1 MPEHLHELGGISVI
15 AFVLLLSFAIDR
27 VVNGILFALTCSSHW
42 RRICPDP
49 VRVPE
54 GTERVLAERSQKIA
68 CFCFAAVFSGF
79 VLWMVGSG
87 ILHQVGFAEGPLDIF
102 MTGLILI
109 GGAER
114 VSQFSKSF
122 AAAPS
127 AGHEAPVEI
136 KGTLTLEEGAALQ
149 VKKQSATGA
158 R

>member
-1 MPEHLHELGGISVI
+1 MPEHLHDLGGISVI

-27 VVNGILFALTCSSHW
+27 VVNGLLFALSYSSLW

-68 CFCFAAVFSGF
+68 FFCFAAVFSGI

-122 AAAPS
+122 VSAPTT
-127 AGHEAPVEI
+127 AHDAPVEI
-136 KGTLTLEEGAALQ
+136 KGTLTLEEGGALQ
-149 VKKQSATGA
+149 IKKQSATGA

>member
-1 MPEHLHELGGISVI
+1 MQHTHDLGGISVI
-15 AFVLLLSFAIDR
+15 AFIFVLSFAIDR
-27 VVNGILFALTCSSHW
+27 IVNGLLFALSYSQHW

-54 GTERVLAERSQKIA
+54 GTARVLAERSQKIA
-68 CFCFAAVFSGF
+68 FFVFAGAFSGL

-87 ILHQVGFAEGPLDIF
+87 ILHQVGFAEGPLDLF

-114 VSQFSKSF
+114 VSEVSQSF
-122 AAAPS
+122 ALARSHAS
-127 AGHEAPVEI
+127 EAPLEI
-136 KGTLTLEEGAALQ
+136 KGTLTLEEGGALKIQ
-149 VKKQSATGA
+149 RQSTAGA

>member
-1 MPEHLHELGGISVI
+1 MSEHVHDLGGISVI

-27 VVNGILFALTCSSHW
+27 VVNGILFALSYSKYW
-42 RRICPDP
+42 RRLCPDP
-49 VRVPE
+49 IRVPE
-54 GTERVLAERSQKIA
+54 GTERALAERAQKIA
-68 CFCFAAVFSGF
+68 FFGFASVLSGI

-114 VSQFSKSF
+114 VSEFSKSLSTT
-122 AAAPS
+122 PS
-127 AGHEAPVEI
+127 AAHESPVEI
-136 KGTLTLEEGAALQ
+136 KGTLMLEEGGALQ
-149 VKKQSATGA
+149 VKKQGATGA